1 MRSSLPIHPVL
12 NERYSPRSF
21 SERDISDAELE
32 LLLEAAR
39 WAPSSHND
47 QPWRFL
53 VTRRGQDGH
62 EALLSAL
69 VPFNKAWVAS
79 APVLMLNMVMRD
91 FSYNREQNHHAWH
104 DMGGAVVQL
113 TAQATSMGI
122 GVHQLAGLNTE
133 DARTAFA
140 IPTHLDIVS
149 ALALGFPGDPA
160 LLPENL
166 MQRELVRSSRKPLS
180 ELVSFGAFR
189 PTTG

>member
-21 SERDISDAELE
+21 SDRDISDAELE

-53 VTRRGQDGH
+53 VTRRGKEGH

-69 VPFNKAWVAS
+69 VPFNRAWAAS
-79 APVLMLNMVMRD
+79 APVLMLNLVLRD
-91 FSYNREQNHHAWH
+91 FSYNSEQNHHAWH
-104 DMGGAVVQL
+104 DMGGALVQL

-122 GVHQLAGLNTE
+122 GVHQLAGL
-133 DARTAFA
+133 DAEEARVSFS
-140 IPTHLDIVS
+140 IPAHIDVVS

-160 LLPENL
+160 SLPESL
-166 MQRELVRSSRKPLS
+166 VQRELVRSSRKPLS
-180 ELVSFGAFR
+180 ELVSFGAFG
-189 PTTG
+189 TSNG